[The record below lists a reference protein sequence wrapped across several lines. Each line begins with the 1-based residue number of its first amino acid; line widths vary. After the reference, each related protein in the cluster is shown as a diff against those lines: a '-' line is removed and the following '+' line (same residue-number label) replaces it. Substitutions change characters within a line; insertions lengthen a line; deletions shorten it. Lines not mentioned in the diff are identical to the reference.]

1 MFIFNDNN
9 NVQEKSYRHLNF
21 LKKIP
26 VLDLSAG
33 IEMATIDAAQNIT
46 NPKIVLFFLPN
57 LVETGNLFSLIS

>member
-1 MFIFNDNN
+1 M
-9 NVQEKSYRHLNF
+9 
-21 LKKIP
+21 KKIP